1 MRRLGF
7 AVLGLLAGGGLAFL
21 VGIALPEVAAIPQSE
36 GAYMMGVMFFWVPLA
51 ALAGAILGAV
61 LVGRKRR

>member
-1 MRRLGF
+1 MRRFGF
-7 AVLGLLAGGGLAFL
+7 AVLGLVAGGVLAFL
-21 VGIALPEVAAIPQSE
+21 VGVSLPEVTSISQAE

-61 LVGRKRR
+61 LGGRRP